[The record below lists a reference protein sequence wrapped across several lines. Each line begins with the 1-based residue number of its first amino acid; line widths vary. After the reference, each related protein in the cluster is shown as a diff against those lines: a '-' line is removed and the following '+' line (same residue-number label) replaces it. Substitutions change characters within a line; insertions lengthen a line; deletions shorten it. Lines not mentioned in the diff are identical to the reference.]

1 MRFFSISFLIL
12 LFSFLFSTEIK
23 LNETN
28 NNFVITSKNTNS
40 VSFVNYLSEI
50 KAIKLKKNDQE
61 FVKLLVDGY
70 GENNKLGYASLP
82 VIEELLIVPDNSNI
96 SIQIEN
102 IEEEIINLSDYN
114 ITQSLYPFQP
124 SISKGEDVSKVPFYF
139 DNAYYSYKEFH
150 INKLV
155 ETKYLG
161 KMRGQQ
167 LARLLI
173 SPFSYNPSNN
183 QLKIVTKIEVKL
195 IFKNINIENEVNNR
209 KKFYSSEFENL
220 FKKAINYVPL
230 ENLTKD
236 IITTYPVKYVIVS
249 DPNFQSA
256 IQPLI
261 EWKTKKG
268 FLVIEAY
275 TNDPL
280 VGNTTNSIRN
290 YIKDMYDNATPN
302 DPAPTYLLLV
312 GDEAQVPSFNGN
324 AGSHISDMYYC
335 EFDGGGDFYPEMY
348 YGRFSGTI
356 SEHIERQVEKTLM
369 HEMYTFPNPSFLEDI
384 VLVAG
389 VDASMAPT
397 YGNGQINYGTNY
409 YFNAA
414 HNHNVHNYLYGVLAP
429 GALFSSDMS
438 GASSAIIN
446 DISDGTSFANYT
458 AHCGPSGWSDPSFEN
473 SDISG
478 LNNINK
484 FGVMIGNCC
493 QSNKF
498 DEPVCF
504 GESLLRANKK
514 GAVGYIGGSNNTYWD
529 EDYWWAIGNATNI
542 TANPSYAATGLGV
555 YDCLMHENGEQESD
569 WFITQGQI
577 LHSGNLAVTQAGG
590 SEQYY
595 WEIYHVMGD
604 PSLMPYIGVPT
615 NLLVSHSP
623 IMPLGSTTLSVN
635 TEEHAYVAISKNGIL
650 LDAQIADASGLV
662 NLVFPSI
669 STIGVADI
677 VITKQFKQPYIGTVQ
692 VISPTGPYVISSN
705 NTINDPTGNNNSL
718 ADYNE
723 LIDVYMDLEN
733 VGAASATNLN
743 VTVSTL
749 DPYVNMVNTNV
760 TVPNIN
766 SSQIITTINP
776 ITFQVATL
784 IPDQHVANF
793 DVEITDNLGNIWNSV
808 FSITLN
814 APNLTHNFFS
824 VNDAISGNNNG
835 KLDAGETL
843 DLIIGVNNLGH
854 SDIFNLV
861 ASLNS
866 LSTYVTINNVSING
880 VNLVAGQQ
888 QLLTFN
894 VTVSNTT
901 PLATPVNFAFNISD
915 GFYTYT
921 NTFNEVIGIIDEDY
935 ETGDFTQ
942 YSWIQGTY
950 PWIIDNSNVYEGMN
964 SSRSAYNLPNNQ
976 DSELSITLDVVAPG
990 EISFWKYLSSEQD
1003 YDFLKFR
1010 INGNK
1015 VDEWSGEDVDW
1026 SFVSFPVNVGQNTF
1040 KWEYDKDDYVSDGQ
1054 DCAWI
1059 DYIVFPPIDLGLT
1072 GQIDHRNFNFK
1083 LFPNPTIGK
1092 FLLNFNDNN
1101 IHTVQI
1107 FDTSGK
1113 LIITKQN
1120 QFIKSDFD
1128 LSEFSSGTYTIKVI
1142 PENITYQI
1150 IKN

>member
-12 LFSFLFSTEIK
+12 LPSFLFSTEIK

-50 KAIKLKKNDQE
+50 KAIKLKNNDQE

-70 GENNKLGYASLP
+70 GENTKSGYASLP

-96 SIQIEN
+96 SIEIEN

-124 SISKGEDVSKVPFYF
+124 SISKGEDISNVPFYF

-195 IFKNINIENEVNNR
+195 TFKNINIENEVNNR

-290 YIKDMYDNATPN
+290 YIKDMYDNATAN

-446 DISDGTSFANYT
+446 DISDGSSFANYT

-662 NLVFPSI
+662 SLVFPSI
-669 STIGVADI
+669 STIGVAEI

-733 VGAASATNLN
+733 VGAVSATNLN

-749 DPYVNMVNTNV
+749 DPYINMVNTNV

-814 APNLTHNFFS
+814 APNLTHNSFS
-824 VNDAISGNNNG
+824 VNDALSGNNNG

-880 VNLVAGQQ
+880 VDLVAGQQ

-901 PLATPVNFAFNISD
+901 PSATSVDFTFNISD

-942 YSWIQGTY
+942 YSWIQGAY

-1072 GQIDHRNFNFK
+1072 GQIDYRNFNFK

-1107 FDTSGK
+1107 FDGSGK
-1113 LIITKQN
+1113 LIITKHN
-1120 QFIKSDFD
+1120 QFIKSDLD

>member
-12 LFSFLFSTEIK
+12 LPSFLFSTEIK

-50 KAIKLKKNDQE
+50 KAIKLKNNDQE

-70 GENNKLGYASLP
+70 GENTKSGYASLP

-96 SIQIEN
+96 SIEIEN

-124 SISKGEDVSKVPFYF
+124 SISKGEDISNVPFYF

-195 IFKNINIENEVNNR
+195 TFKNINIENEVNNR

-446 DISDGTSFANYT
+446 DISDGSSFANYT

-662 NLVFPSI
+662 SLVFPSI

-733 VGAASATNLN
+733 VGAVSATNLN

-814 APNLTHNFFS
+814 APNLTHNSFS
-824 VNDAISGNNNG
+824 VNDALSGNNNG

-942 YSWIQGTY
+942 FSWIQGTY

-1072 GQIDHRNFNFK
+1072 GQIDYRNFNFK

-1107 FDTSGK
+1107 FDGSGK
-1113 LIITKQN
+1113 LIITKHN
-1120 QFIKSDFD
+1120 QFIKSDLD

>member
-12 LFSFLFSTEIK
+12 LPSFLFSTEIK

-70 GENNKLGYASLP
+70 GENTKSGYASLP

-96 SIQIEN
+96 SIEIEN

-124 SISKGEDVSKVPFYF
+124 SISKGEDISNVPFYF

-195 IFKNINIENEVNNR
+195 TFKNINIENEVNNR

-290 YIKDMYDNATPN
+290 YIKDMYDNATAN

-446 DISDGTSFANYT
+446 DISDGSSFANYT

-749 DPYVNMVNTNV
+749 DPYINMVNTNV

-814 APNLTHNFFS
+814 APNLTHNSFS

-880 VNLVAGQQ
+880 VDLVAGQQ

-901 PLATPVNFAFNISD
+901 PSATSVDFTFNISD

-942 YSWIQGTY
+942 YSWIQGAY

-1072 GQIDHRNFNFK
+1072 GQIDYRNFNFK

-1107 FDTSGK
+1107 FDGSGK